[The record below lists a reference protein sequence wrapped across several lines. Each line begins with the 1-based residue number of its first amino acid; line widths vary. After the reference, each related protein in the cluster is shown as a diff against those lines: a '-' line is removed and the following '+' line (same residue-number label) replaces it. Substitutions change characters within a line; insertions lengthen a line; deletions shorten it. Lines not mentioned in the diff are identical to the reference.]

1 MEEKILTLHPE
12 GKNGVNISR
21 DKYEHVKDLL
31 LELIEDAGKITFKE
45 LTRIGRGVL
54 EKEEFKGSPM
64 WYITTVKLDLEAR
77 GLIERIPKSS
87 PQQLQLKS

>member
-54 EKEEFKGSPM
+54 EKEEFEGSPM
-64 WYITTVKLDLEAR
+64 WYITTIKLDLEAR

-87 PQQLQLKS
+87 PQQLQLKA

>member
-21 DKYEHVKDLL
+21 EKYEHVKALL

-54 EKEEFKGSPM
+54 EKEGFDGSPM
-64 WYITTVKLDLEAR
+64 WYMTTVKLDLEAR
-77 GLIERIPKSS
+77 GLIERVPKTSPHELKLSS
-87 PQQLQLKS
+87 

>member
-1 MEEKILTLHPE
+1 MTINPP
-12 GKNGVNISR
+12 ISL
-21 DKYEHVKDLL
+21 KFSCFEISL
-31 LELIEDAGKITFKE
+31 AGYKITFKE